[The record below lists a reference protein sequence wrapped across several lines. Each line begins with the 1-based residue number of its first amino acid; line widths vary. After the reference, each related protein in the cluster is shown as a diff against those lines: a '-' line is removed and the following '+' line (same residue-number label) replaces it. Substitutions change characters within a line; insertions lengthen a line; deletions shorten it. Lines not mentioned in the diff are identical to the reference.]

1 MTTLVQENPEMG
13 TAEALARA
21 TAAGN
26 AREDVR
32 GHSPLQHAL
41 GRAPDLDGRFYETDF
56 DEMQRVDLDFGQ
68 DFEKRLAAEQAYL
81 RQVYQRRVNRAEHAK
96 SQALQLAV
104 PGMWV
109 RYFRRD
115 KGEMKG

>member
-1 MTTLVQENPEMG
+1 
-13 TAEALARA
+13 
-21 TAAGN
+21 
-26 AREDVR
+26 
-32 GHSPLQHAL
+32 
-41 GRAPDLDGRFYETDF
+41 
-56 DEMQRVDLDFGQ
+56 MQRVDADFGQ

-96 SQALQLAV
+96 SQALQFAV

-115 KGEMKG
+115 KGEMRGRFKGLARVLAVETARPAGADLGEARELHPGRAGPVVWLVRAGRI